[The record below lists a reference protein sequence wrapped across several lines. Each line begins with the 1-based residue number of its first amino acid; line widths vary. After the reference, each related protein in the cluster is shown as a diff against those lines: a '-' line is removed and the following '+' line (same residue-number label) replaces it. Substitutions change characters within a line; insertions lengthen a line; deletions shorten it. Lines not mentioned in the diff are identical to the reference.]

1 MKIKKSFLFLNA
13 ILIIAIV
20 TVLFL
25 TFYKKEVAFDCN
37 FDAKPGRLLDLISRS
52 FPGISLKDVS
62 VVFVFNSLPSKS
74 DIQTIE
80 KLHYK
85 YNEEVSVLTL
95 FTRKFKNN
103 QPIRFPYKFL
113 SHSKITCTRGKGGKG
128 KEFAV
133 GNYFVLL
140 NNGKIQHV
148 DTKLDLVDMAFL
160 VRKKLDPQLGY
171 SDFALSSGDLRN
183 RIVQRL
189 NKGSLHLL
197 RVDTGN
203 EDFLRDLTGISRV
216 YFIHASCSTC
226 QLKSLFNNLKLKQI
240 LDDSEKAMII
250 FSIFADSISLNEILG
265 ESDLKMPVYVD
276 SSDEFDLFSTITNDR
291 ENPIIIDL
299 TDKDKES
306 R

>member
-1 MKIKKSFLFLNA
+1 MKIKKNFLLLNA

-20 TVLFL
+20 TVLLL
-25 TFYKKEVAFDCN
+25 TFYKKEVVFDCN
-37 FDAKPGRLLDLISRS
+37 FDAEPHGLLEIIHQS
-52 FPGISLKDVS
+52 FPDISLKDVS
-62 VVFVFNSLPSKS
+62 VVFVFNRLPSKS

-85 YNEEVSVLTL
+85 YKEEMSVLTL
-95 FTRKFKNN
+95 FTRKFKSN
-103 QPIRFPYKFL
+103 QPLRIPHKFL
-113 SHSKITCTRGKGGKG
+113 SHSKITCKKEKGFT
-128 KEFAV
+128 E
-133 GNYFVLL
+133 GNFFVLL
-140 NNGKIQHV
+140 SNGKVQHV

-189 NKGSLHLL
+189 NKGNLHLMRL
-197 RVDTGN
+197 DTGN
-203 EDFLRDLTGISRV
+203 EDFLKDLTGISRI
-216 YFIHASCSTC
+216 YFIHAACSTC

-240 LDDSEKAMII
+240 LDGSEKAVII
-250 FSIFADSISLNEILG
+250 FSVFADSFSLNEILD
-265 ESDLKMPVYVD
+265 ESDLKMPVYLD
-276 SSDEFDLFSTITNDR
+276 LKDEFDLFSIITNDR

-299 TDKDKES
+299 TDKDKEN

>member
-1 MKIKKSFLFLNA
+1 MKIKKRFLILNA
-13 ILIIAIV
+13 FLIIAIV

-62 VVFVFNSLPSKS
+62 VVFVFNRLPSKS

-85 YNEEVSVLTL
+85 YKEKVSVLTL
-95 FTRKFKNN
+95 FTRKFKGN
-103 QPIRFPYKFL
+103 QLLRFPQKFL
-113 SHSKITCTRGKGGKG
+113 SHSKIICTQGKG
-128 KEFAV
+128 KEFAD

-140 NNGKIQHV
+140 NNGKVQHV
-148 DTKLDLVDMAFL
+148 DTKLDLLDMAFL

-250 FSIFADSISLNEILG
+250 FSIFADSFSLNEILD
-265 ESDLKMPVYVD
+265 ESDLKMPVYLD

-299 TDKDKES
+299 TYKDKES